1 MIHRTSSVCGFC
13 TFESAH
19 QQWGPLS
26 RCSQS
31 VGRAD
36 STCAQEGELAQKF
49 SEGQSVAVGC
59 QPGALGELNSYLS
72 LDPLRF
78 DREKSEGTEKTPQ
91 SHPPPGPGN
100 CVTKVPRGDSPGP
113 EGSPLAVPDPEVKR
127 TGSHCRGPGAV
138 VQAGGWEGEKWGE
151 AGVAPGVTPAISQV

>member
-91 SHPPPGPGN
+91 SHPPQALGTASQRCQEETARGRRAPRWQCQTPRLNAHEATAAALGPWF
-100 CVTKVPRGDSPGP
+100 RLGDGR
-113 EGSPLAVPDPEVKR
+113 ERNGER
-127 TGSHCRGPGAV
+127 
-138 VQAGGWEGEKWGE
+138 QGWHLG
-151 AGVAPGVTPAISQV
+151 